1 MTRQPTWAAWI
12 ALAAAASEALCAR
25 AQEADAAAAQVL
37 GAEIEELRR
46 ALAARDQVIRNLISR
61 IEQLERAVGAADLAQ
76 AVPATP
82 AEPAAGASTAPVE
95 APSSP
100 PGAAAPAPELAADDQ
115 QLIRAAFERTLIER
129 GGLLLP
135 AGTFELEPTLTYA
148 HSSAE
153 SLVIDG
159 FTIFPVLVVGDIFSE
174 RRQRSTTT
182 MALTARFG
190 LPWKSQLEL
199 RVPFLYEDISRVTG
213 DGEEIKA
220 HDSGRGDIELAWSR
234 DLPRPFGRGPQ
245 WLGSLRWKAATA
257 QDPFG
262 LDAEEELPFG
272 SGFETLSA
280 SLTGVT
286 VLDPVVFFG
295 TLSYTEAI
303 GDYKGDARINP
314 GDTWG
319 LQFGMAIALNLET
332 SMSVIFDQSSTERT
346 QLDGVEVPGT
356 YINAG
361 TLSIGVTRS
370 LPSGRSIGTNLV
382 IGLSEDS
389 PDLQVGFAVPFRPG
403 SSARD

>member
-1 MTRQPTWAAWI
+1 MTRPRPRPRLARI
-12 ALAAAASEALCAR
+12 ALAAMWGTPWAV
-25 AQEADAAAAQVL
+25 AQPTDSAAAPGL

-46 ALAARDQVIRNLISR
+46 ALAVRDQVIRNLITR
-61 IEQLERAVGAADLAQ
+61 IEQLERTIGGPASAGAATAP
-76 AVPATP
+76 AVPVAASAP
-82 AEPAAGASTAPVE
+82 GASEASAAPAAGGE
-95 APSSP
+95 
-100 PGAAAPAPELAADDQ
+100 PGPALAADDQ

-135 AGTFELEPTLTYA
+135 PGTFELEPSLTYS

-182 MALTARFG
+182 MALTTRFG
-190 LPWKSQLEL
+190 LPWQSQLEL
-199 RVPFLYEDISRVTG
+199 RVPLIYEDISRVTG
-213 DGEEIKA
+213 DGEEIKV
-220 HDSGRGDIELAWSR
+220 HDHGHGDLELAWSR
-234 DLPRPFGRGPQ
+234 DLPRFFGRGPQ

-262 LDAEEELPFG
+262 PDAEEELPFG
-272 SGFETLSA
+272 SGFETISA
-280 SLTGVT
+280 SLTGVS

-295 TLSYTEAI
+295 TLSYTEAV
-303 GDYKGDARINP
+303 GDHKGGFRINP
-314 GDTWG
+314 GDTTG

-332 SMSVIFDQSSTERT
+332 SVSVIFDQSSTERT
-346 QLDGVEVPGT
+346 TLDGVDVPGT
-356 YINAG
+356 YVNAG
-361 TLSIGVTRS
+361 TLSIGATRS

-389 PDLQVGFAVPFRPG
+389 PDLQVGFAMPFRP
-403 SSARD
+403 ARD

>member
-1 MTRQPTWAAWI
+1 MTRLPAWAAWM
-12 ALAAAASEALCAR
+12 AVAAAAFEALDVR
-25 AQEADAAAAQVL
+25 AQEAESAEEQKL
-37 GAEIEELRR
+37 GAEIEELKR
-46 ALAARDQVIRNLISR
+46 ALAVRDQVIRNLITR
-61 IEQLERAVGAADLAQ
+61 IEQLERAVGSGQVAAA
-76 AVPATP
+76 APATP
-82 AEPAAGASTAPVE
+82 AQPAAAAP
-95 APSSP
+95 PSL
-100 PGAAAPAPELAADDQ
+100 PGSAAAEPAPELAVDDQ

-135 AGTFELEPTLTYA
+135 PRTFELEPTLTYA

-153 SLVIDG
+153 SIVIDG

-182 MALTARFG
+182 MALTARVG

-199 RVPFLYEDISRVTG
+199 RVPYLYEDISRVTA

-220 HDSGRGDIELAWSR
+220 RDYGHGDLELAWSR

-262 LDAEEELPFG
+262 VDAEEELPFG

-295 TLSYTEAI
+295 TLTYTEAI
-303 GDYKGDARINP
+303 GDHKGDLRINP

-319 LQFGMAIALNLET
+319 LQFGMALALNLET

-346 QLDGVEVPGT
+346 QLGGVEVPGT

-389 PDLQVGFAVPFRPG
+389 PDLQFGFAMPFRLG
-403 SSARD
+403 SRTPN